1 MLDRIVHMF
10 YSRFHALS
18 LTERAEEVEVCVSFN
33 GLILGQDVVTA
44 ACGLLNAG
52 YFAEYAWHGDG
63 TNGRRAGA
71 VALTLVS
78 IAAVIEAIFSQAL
91 FWSQREVLSSDIL
104 SPGMWALVRVP
115 LLLATVAISSI
126 IIRRLVR

>member
-1 MLDRIVHMF
+1 MF

-18 LTERAEEVEVCVSFN
+18 LIERAAGVEVCVGFN
-33 GLILGQDVVTA
+33 GVILGQDVATA

-52 YFAEYAWHGDG
+52 YFAEYAWRGDS

-71 VALTLVS
+71 AALTLVS

-91 FWSQREVLSSDIL
+91 FWSQREALSPDIL
-104 SPGMWALVRVP
+104 SPGIWALVRVP
-115 LLLATVAISSI
+115 LLLATVAISLI

>member
-1 MLDRIVHMF
+1 MF
-10 YSRFHALS
+10 YSKFHARS
-18 LTERAEEVEVCVSFN
+18 ITERAARAEVCVSFN
-33 GLILGQDVVTA
+33 GLILGQDVATA

-52 YFAEYAWHGDG
+52 YFAEYAWGGDSA
-63 TNGRRAGA
+63 NGRRAGA

-78 IAAVIEAIFSQAL
+78 IAAVIEAIFSQVL
-91 FWSQREVLSSDIL
+91 FWSQREVLSPDIL
-104 SPGMWALVRVP
+104 SPGIWALVRVP

>member
-1 MLDRIVHMF
+1 MF
-10 YSRFHALS
+10 YSKFHARS
-18 LTERAEEVEVCVSFN
+18 LTERAEGVEVCVSFN
-33 GLILGQDVVTA
+33 GLILGQDVATA

-104 SPGMWALVRVP
+104 SPGIWALVRVP

>member
-1 MLDRIVHMF
+1 M
-10 YSRFHALS
+10 
-18 LTERAEEVEVCVSFN
+18 SFN
-33 GLILGQDVVTA
+33 GLILGQDVATA

-52 YFAEYAWHGDG
+52 YFAEYAWRGDG
-63 TNGRRAGA
+63 ANGRRAGA

-78 IAAVIEAIFSQAL
+78 IAAVIEATFSQAL

-104 SPGMWALVRVP
+104 SPGIWALVRVP